1 MLTKNLYI
9 ICGPSGSGKTTLVN
23 VLEQLGY
30 SKAITTTTRER
41 RAGEDFNAYH
51 FVSVTEFA
59 KGMVHDEFAE
69 YVNYRGNY
77 YGCTLAELDKSCF
90 AVLEPC
96 GVRAVREVYK
106 ERPVKVIGLYAELIV
121 LESRMAREPK
131 ERQQRL
137 KQDVFDFQDLRSFS
151 DLYIHTVAPLGT
163 LRRVFQYLR
172 DCGEVITP
180 KAQRYLSSIQC
191 GECLD

>member
-30 SKAITTTTRER
+30 SKAVTTTTRER
-41 RAGEDFNAYH
+41 RVGEDFNAYH
-51 FVSVTEFA
+51 FVSVAEFA
-59 KGMVHDEFAE
+59 KGILHDEFAE
-69 YVNYRGNY
+69 YANYGGNY
-77 YGCTLAELDKSCF
+77 YGSALAELNKSCF
-90 AVLEPC
+90 VVLEPC

-106 ERPVKVIGLYAELIV
+106 ERSVKVIGLYAELMV
-121 LESRMAREPK
+121 LESRMAHESAAR
-131 ERQQRL
+131 RQRL
-137 KQDVFDFQDLRSFS
+137 KQDIFDFQDLKSFS
-151 DLYIHTVAPLGT
+151 DLYIHTVAPLAT

-191 GECLD
+191 GECPD